1 MQGQPG
7 QMGGPGAPQYQ
18 PPYGQ
23 PGPQGPGP
31 QGPGPQYGKGAQV
44 EEITLESDGTVYQQ
58 SIMDD
63 WDEHMSDFE
72 PSDLLTI

>member
-1 MQGQPG
+1 M
-7 QMGGPGAPQYQ
+7 
-18 PPYGQ
+18 
-23 PGPQGPGP
+23 
-31 QGPGPQYGKGAQV
+31 

-72 PSDLLTI
+72 PSDLLTIQIGSRGEETFYENIVDVPSRV